1 MRSTHTITRNVTL
14 ILDTLV
20 RLSQVSEGYEVRSE
34 EVGTALFDD
43 SAHESVMRQPKQRI
57 LVVSSRVS

>member
-1 MRSTHTITRNVTL
+1 ML

-20 RLSQVSEGYEVRSE
+20 RWSQVFEVDEVRRE
-34 EVGTALFDD
+34 EVGTALFEGD
-43 SAHESVMRQPKQRI
+43 SAHESVMQQPKQRI